1 MSERLQPRVNAF
13 SPEYLSALRER
24 DETSE
29 SALEAEL
36 AGPWTVR
43 EHDKRFHLFREWESF
58 ETGHRPFAS
67 FETRED
73 AVLFLTGLRMLA
85 QPPRFRSREASSMPA
100 GYLVEREG
108 EVAGD
113 TRSYQPDLLLA
124 ANVLAGLVRSAADL
138 ASLLGIAGG
147 TTQEIAGEI
156 LGTTVLSGVA
166 EPAGA

>member
-1 MSERLQPRVNAF
+1 MSDRPQPRINAF

-73 AVLFLTGLRMLA
+73 AVLFLTALRMLA
-85 QPPRFRSREASSMPA
+85 RPPLFRGREMVSPSAA
-100 GYLVEREG
+100 YVVERDG
-108 EVAGD
+108 EVAGA
-113 TRSYQPDLLLA
+113 TRTYQRDLVLA
-124 ANVLAGLVRSAADL
+124 ANVLAGLVRSAVDL
-138 ASLLGIAGG
+138 ANMMGIAGG
-147 TTQEIAGEI
+147 TTQEITGEI
-156 LGTTVLSGVA
+156 LGVTVLGA
-166 EPAGA
+166 TGEPAGA

>member
-1 MSERLQPRVNAF
+1 MSDRPQARINAF
-13 SPEYLSALRER
+13 SPEYLAALRER

-43 EHDKRFHLFREWESF
+43 EHDQHYHLFRDWESF

-73 AVLFLTGLRMLA
+73 AVLFLTALRLLA
-85 QPPRFRSREASSMPA
+85 RPPLFRGPEAASLPA
-100 GYLVEREG
+100 GYLIEREG
-108 EVAGD
+108 VIAGA
-113 TRSYQPDLLLA
+113 TRTHHPDLLLA

-138 ASLLGIAGG
+138 ANVLGIAGG
-147 TTQEIAGEI
+147 TTQEITGEI
-156 LGTTVLSGVA
+156 LGVTVLGA
-166 EPAGA
+166 TGEPAEA

>member
-1 MSERLQPRVNAF
+1 MSDRPQPRINAF

-24 DETSE
+24 DETSV

-43 EHDKRFHLFREWESF
+43 EHEQRFHLFRDWESF
-58 ETGHRPFAS
+58 EAGHRPFAS

-73 AVLFLTGLRMLA
+73 AVLFLTALRMLA
-85 QPPRFRSREASSMPA
+85 RPPQFRGREAVSPSA

-108 EVAGD
+108 EVVGA
-113 TRSYQPDLLLA
+113 TRTNQRDLMVA

-138 ASLLGIAGG
+138 ANMMGIAGG
-147 TTQEIAGEI
+147 TTQEITGEI
-156 LGTTVLSGVA
+156 LGVTVLKVA
-166 EPAGA
+166 GEPAGA